1 MYDLL
6 KCFYKPE
13 EFLLLDPI
21 FLLTNRLF
29 VPLEWQQNGEHQK
42 LSIADIIN
50 EGSELYRERNFFVD
64 LDGVYLDSKYK
75 RKFLTIKNKTIDYE
89 GQNCSMLLIQ
99 DVTAFYVVDKEIKNT
114 EDLIQTNVV
123 ISRQIKKPLRMI
135 KNVTQNLIDLI
146 NSKKS

>member
-1 MYDLL
+1 M
-6 KCFYKPE
+6 
-13 EFLLLDPI
+13 
-21 FLLTNRLF
+21 
-29 VPLEWQQNGEHQK
+29 
-42 LSIADIIN
+42 
-50 EGSELYRERNFFVD
+50 YRERNFFVD

-99 DVTAFYVVDKEIKNT
+99 DVTAFHVVDKEIKNT

-135 KNVTQNLIDLI
+135 KNATQNLIDII
-146 NSKKS
+146 NSKTPEKVEILKNLYTV

>member
-75 RKFLTIKNKTIDYE
+75 RKFLTIKNKTIDY
-89 GQNCSMLLIQ
+89 
-99 DVTAFYVVDKEIKNT
+99 
-114 EDLIQTNVV
+114 
-123 ISRQIKKPLRMI
+123 
-135 KNVTQNLIDLI
+135 
-146 NSKKS
+146 